1 MKRINQIKDGK
12 SNFLLSSEKRLQKV
26 LSDVFTKS
34 SFSFENKQVFV
45 NVLFVDMSP
54 DLKNAKVVIDTF
66 GINDEKAKEEL
77 AKQLNKSFV
86 KQIRGIIASKM
97 RMKYVPEV
105 RFYLDESME
114 KSIKINNLIDSEIK
128 KMGLDTNIE

>member
-1 MKRINQIKDGK
+1 MKKINQIKDGK

-66 GINDEKAKEEL
+66 GINDEKAKKEL

-97 RMKYVPEV
+97 RMKYIPEV